1 MISALPSRIMNYR
14 VLASSP
20 TDELLTLGQIYSE
33 VGDYASSILDREHL
47 SLSRKCGTR
56 LAKVVGELISRQSID
71 SAANLYDMPGAET
84 VADDLTSMTIGELHS
99 LYRRWPIRH
108 QERATEGREHLTF
121 YYEGRVVRE
130 LQLRKAAN
138 KGEQLKIDYCVAAYN
153 NELENL
159 SFTLSL
165 PLKVDEDK
173 IFPDPTRIYATD
185 ELVAL
190 IGLYSNYR
198 DITEREILI
207 EYVDMALD
215 SIKNSDDL
223 RPLLGLIT
231 EIAELGHKNVVH
243 VPKWVNDRLE
253 AAVRDFIVSKDYE
266 SHIDNY
272 ALALLTLHQIN
283 GDPFLERK
291 AIRIINRCYKA
302 VFDDSVELGRRV
314 NYLHISITCCDYVT
328 RFSVQKVTALWNGLC
343 GRVQSSEQLLS
354 SIQMFRLLEIA
365 KELEEYNPIS
375 NESKDALEQL
385 MRENVNIDSAEFYN
399 SRLNYEI
406 QIF

>member
-1 MISALPSRIMNYR
+1 MISVLPSRIMNYR
-14 VLASSP
+14 ISALSP

-33 VGDYASSILDREHL
+33 VGDYASSVLDSEHL
-47 SLSRKCGTR
+47 SLSKKCGAR
-56 LAKVVGELISRQSID
+56 LSKVVGELISRQRID
-71 SAANLYDMPGAET
+71 SAANLYDISYAE
-84 VADDLTSMTIGELHS
+84 VVDDDITTMTIGELHS

-173 IFPDPTRIYATD
+173 IFPDPTRIYTTD
-185 ELVAL
+185 ELIAI

-207 EYVDMALD
+207 EYTDIALD
-215 SIKNSDDL
+215 MIESGDDL
-223 RPLLGLIT
+223 RLLLGLIT
-231 EIAELGHKNVVH
+231 EIAELGYKNVVH
-243 VPKWVNDRLE
+243 VPAWVNDRLE
-253 AAVRDFIVSKDYE
+253 AAVKDFSVSENYE

-283 GDPFLERK
+283 GTPSLERK

-302 VFDDSVELGRRV
+302 VFDVNEELGKRIE
-314 NYLHISITCCDYVT
+314 YLHTAVTCCDYVT
-328 RFSVQKVTALWNGLC
+328 RFSARKAAAIWGTLC
-343 GRVQSSEQLLS
+343 SYAQSSEQLLS
-354 SIQMFRLLEIA
+354 SIQIFRLLETA
-365 KELEEYNPIS
+365 KELDDYATVS
-375 NESKDALEQL
+375 NDLKDVLRNLLLARGGLGD
-385 MRENVNIDSAEFYN
+385 IGASAY
-399 SRLNYEI
+399 SR
-406 QIF
+406 F